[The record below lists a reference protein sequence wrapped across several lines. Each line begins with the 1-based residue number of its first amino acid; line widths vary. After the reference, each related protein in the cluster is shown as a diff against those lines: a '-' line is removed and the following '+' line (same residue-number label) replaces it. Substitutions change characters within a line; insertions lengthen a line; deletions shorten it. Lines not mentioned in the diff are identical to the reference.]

1 MRDAPKEDIY
11 ISYPGLI
18 IENLFFILYP
28 LALSLIWYKQF
39 GGKITPILIGL
50 LGFFCGV
57 VILEN
62 TILSILVLL
71 FQNISPIIIILSLIS
86 PGIFEETSRYVCF
99 YFLLRNSPIYR
110 DKKTSVS
117 YGIGHGGI
125 ECLYLLFTGPFLIL
139 VAKDWLIENSALKS
153 DVLFLGCL
161 ISCEERIF
169 AVILHIS
176 LSVFVFKAVYEKKIF
191 FYIIAIIIHD
201 FVDSFALLYQH
212 RVLGLILTEIIIA
225 VIAICL
231 AFVAYKLYI
240 TIETNSSEEKEKMIS
255 DNSENITNSV
265 DQSNPENPEA
275 KNTENTEN

>member
-1 MRDAPKEDIY
+1 MRDAAKDIY
-11 ISYPGLI
+11 VSYPGLI
-18 IENLFFILYP
+18 IEHLFFILYP
-28 LALSLIWYKQF
+28 LALSLIWYKKF
-39 GGKITPILIGL
+39 GGKIIPILVGL
-50 LGFFCGV
+50 AGFFCGV
-57 VILEN
+57 VIIEN
-62 TILSILVLL
+62 IVLSILILL
-71 FQNISPIIIILSLIS
+71 LQSVPVIITILSLIS
-86 PGIFEETSRYVCF
+86 PGLFEETSRYICF
-99 YFLLRNSPIYR
+99 YILSRYFPIYR

-125 ECLYLLFTGPFLIL
+125 ECLYLLFIGPFIIL
-139 VAKDWLIENSALKS
+139 VAKKWLVDNGGLKS

-161 ISCEERIF
+161 ISCWERIF
-169 AVILHIS
+169 AVIIHIS
-176 LSVFVFKAVYEKKIF
+176 LSVFVFKAVSEKKIF
-191 FYIIAIIIHD
+191 FYILAIMIHD